1 MKDIQDALAR
11 VGKSLAEIAQVVVKA
26 MGDLTPEQR
35 AVIEFLAENPEVAE
49 GLQELNQKLARQRAI
64 GGATKETAQPAEPL
78 IKDEK
83 TRKAVRV
90 WAEINLIE
98 EVIYSVGMDRSACNL
113 TDTGDDEFAI
123 EFVGWIPTLEDGKAY
138 AIDELCGEETHE
150 PLEPSFIDLSER
162 IKEKEEE

>member
-1 MKDIQDALAR
+1 M
-11 VGKSLAEIAQVVVKA
+11 AEVAQVVVKA

-49 GLQELNQKLARQRAI
+49 AFQELNQKLARQRAI

-83 TRKAVRV
+83 IRRIVRALFDV
-90 WAEINLIE
+90 WEVEDVKIDSNKYFLVTTIEALGKGLKLEIPNININGVFKL
-98 EVIYSVGMDRSACNL
+98 V
-113 TDTGDDEFAI
+113 
-123 EFVGWIPTLEDGKAY
+123 
-138 AIDELCGEETHE
+138 ELCGEETPE